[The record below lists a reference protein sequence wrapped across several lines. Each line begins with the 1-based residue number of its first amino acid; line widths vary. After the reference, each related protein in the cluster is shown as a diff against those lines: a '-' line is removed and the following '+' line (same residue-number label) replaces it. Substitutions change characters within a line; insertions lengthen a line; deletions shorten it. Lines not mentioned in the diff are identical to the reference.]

1 MKNKFIN
8 EELIKIIIS
17 AVLFIFSFF
26 VQENSVIFFVL
37 LISSYLIVSYEMV
50 IEAVKNLFKGEFF
63 DENTLMIIATIG
75 AFCIREYPE
84 AVMVILLFQLGEY
97 LSDLAVDRSKDAV
110 TELMDLR
117 SDQIRIL
124 ENGTEIIK
132 NPQEAKLDDLFIVKP
147 GEKIPLDGIVTEGS
161 AYLDTSSLTGESVPR
176 LVQKGDSVLSGTVCN
191 DQILTIRATSV
202 YETSTASKILSLLEN
217 SSDKKA
223 NTEKFITKFSKIY
236 TPIVV
241 LLAVFITI
249 IPLFFGMKIHDTIYT
264 ALVFLVMSCPCAL
277 VLSVPLAFFCGIGRA
292 SREGVLVKG
301 ANELEKMGTVDT
313 ILFDKTGTITKG
325 VFEISEI
332 VGISVKKQ
340 ELLELAAYG
349 ELNSHHPIAKSI
361 LKKYKKPID
370 LKRISSFKEIRGM
383 GIEVKIDHNLYL
395 LGNASLLNQHHI
407 DFEEIQNVNGTI
419 VYVADNNKLLGYL
432 IIADEVKKNVKS
444 SILALSKIGLK
455 RMIIVSGDHEKI
467 VKSVSEKVGIQHYY
481 ADLLPEDKV
490 RIINQEKETGTVAFV
505 GDGINDAPVIQSAD
519 IGIAMGGIGSDA
531 AIEASDIVL
540 MHDDLY
546 KLVDLIKISRLT
558 KKLVLINIAF
568 ALLVKLTVLVLGIF
582 GYSTVWIAV
591 FADVGVTM
599 LCVLNTLQI
608 LKRKL
613 R

>member
-17 AVLFIFSFF
+17 AVLFIFSFL
-26 VQENSVIFFVL
+26 VQENSVVFFVL
-37 LISSYLIVSYEMV
+37 LILSYLIVSYEMI

-147 GEKIPLDGIVTEGS
+147 GEKIPLDGIVTEGN

-370 LKRISSFKEIRGM
+370 SKRISNFKEIRGM

-407 DFEEIQNVNGTI
+407 DFEEIPNVNGTI
-419 VYVADNNKLLGYL
+419 VYIADKNKLLGYL
-432 IIADEVKKNVKS
+432 IIADEIKKNVRS

-582 GYSTVWIAV
+582 GYSTVWMAV
-591 FADVGVTM
+591 FADVGVTI